1 MKVVTAAEMRQ
12 IDSETIERIGIPGI
26 VLMET
31 AGSAIV
37 RSIRRDSPD
46 CQRIGVFVGK
56 GNNGGDGL
64 VIARQLAHAGC
75 DVHIFLVSPAESFT
89 GDAATNLQIA
99 QNLGLP
105 MEDAVTAISQTRCE
119 LFVDAIF
126 GTGLRRPVV
135 GEIADVIEG
144 INRLPVPVIAV
155 DLPSGLDAD
164 TGQPLGACVR
174 ADKTVTIGFPKRGL
188 LLHPGAEFAGKL
200 EVADIGFP
208 KQVVAAQKSSV
219 NWTTAQDAAFWLPS
233 RPRAS
238 HKGSYGRVLVVAGS
252 TGMTGAA
259 ALASEAALRIGAGL
273 VTLAIPKSLNP
284 ILEVKLSEVMTLP
297 LPETEAGSLAESA
310 AEPILK
316 FVEKTKSVMAIGPGL
331 SQQPETVSLVHKLVQ
346 AKSAFGR
353 VIDADGLNALAQTII
368 SHDAGVAGDRPPP
381 YSNRTSRDVAG
392 DRPTPYGSRI
402 SRDNVAGDRPPPYG
416 STTSRDDDMVGDR
429 RTPYA
434 SGTVA
439 RGPVPRALSN
449 TNTVLT
455 PHPGEMAR
463 LIGKP
468 ISAIEADRIG
478 TAQQFAQEWGVTLLL
493 KGAPTVTACADGSTW
508 INSTGNPGMATAGM
522 GDVLTGII
530 AGLMAQGLSGETAAV
545 LGSYLHGLAGDI
557 AAASL
562 GMHGLIASDVLNAV
576 PQAVQKAE

>member
-12 IDSETIERIGIPGI
+12 LDSETIERIGIPGI

-105 MEDAVTAISQTRCE
+105 IADAVTAISQTRCE

-219 NWTTAQDAAFWLPS
+219 NWTTAQDAAFWLPP

-273 VTLAIPKSLNP
+273 VSLAIPKSLNP

-331 SQQPETVSLVHKLVQ
+331 SQQPETVSFVHKLVQ

-353 VIDADGLNALAQTII
+353 VIDADGLNALAQTIR

-381 YSNRTSRDVAG
+381 Y
-392 DRPTPYGSRI
+392 GSRI
-402 SRDNVAGDRPPPYG
+402 SRDDVAGDRPPPYG
-416 STTSRDDDMVGDR
+416 STTSRDDDRVGDR
-429 RTPYA
+429 PPPYA

-478 TAQQFAQEWGVTLLL
+478 IAQQFAQEWGVTLLL
-493 KGAPTVTACADGSTW
+493 KGAPTVTAGADGSTW

-530 AGLMAQGLSGETAAV
+530 AGLMAQGLSGERAAV

-576 PQAVQKAE
+576 PQAVKKVE